1 MGRSIPICIV
11 GATLKLSFDGH
22 RKEGQEEFSVQKS
35 SEHSMKW
42 SLRWIHCIEKLCLLI
57 LEFIS
62 FANLQSARKQ
72 SLVLIQWRC
81 RSRMQTL
88 MRCSRLK
95 WWNWPRQ
102 PWTDSTL
109 RRTWPTGSR
118 KSWTDN
124 TRHFGTSLS
133 AATLAPTSL
142 MRPST
147 LCTSTLM
154 SLQCFVIR
162 RGEDY
167 LMGCWDGF
175 HLLSWA
181 VSLVGY
187 SHVAEKGAKEGIQR
201 VWKRIPVIST
211 VVTLFEL
218 EQSLKHLWELAAP
231 IVAAMQIECAV
242 KYLMRWKSG

>member
-81 RSRMQTL
+81 RSRMQTW

-175 HLLSWA
+175 TCWAEQFHWLATVMWQRKVQRKEYREYESVYQSYQLLWHCLNLNNLWSIFGNWLLQLWRLCKSN
-181 VSLVGY
+181 VP
-187 SHVAEKGAKEGIQR
+187 
-201 VWKRIPVIST
+201 WST
-211 VVTLFEL
+211 
-218 EQSLKHLWELAAP
+218 
-231 IVAAMQIECAV
+231 
-242 KYLMRWKSG
+242 